1 MSLAGLCPPALLWW
15 EQLWGHSWRLCTPQ
29 TWSVCVGHD
38 IVSDCINHTTWV
50 VLLKPSSTEPIYSLL
65 ISVCQLWA
73 TVMNSESEKIST
85 KLASIKIHCT
95 LIVECWLLISLTFS
109 SLFLGVQAKLTRLT
123 LKSPL
128 AINARIQQ
136 ILEKIQANWTMKKRC
151 EPERKCGCSHLGGHR
166 RKERGGKTNLKWIIY
181 DITDTA
187 VNFPSPK
194 EVICEWATPTAE
206 SHDMNMKSI
215 SRNRVHNSN

>member
-109 SLFLGVQAKLTRLT
+109 SLFLGVQDKLTRLT

-151 EPERKCGCSHLGGHR
+151 EPERKCGCSHLGGASPERER
-166 RKERGGKTNLKWIIY
+166 REDKFEMDNIWYYRHCREFSVAERSY
-181 DITDTA
+181 MR
-187 VNFPSPK
+187 V
-194 EVICEWATPTAE
+194 
-206 SHDMNMKSI
+206 SHANCREPWYEHEIHK
-215 SRNRVHNSN
+215 